1 MKFLRTLLYGLALI
15 ALPVHASVV
24 LGHVGIETDVPGTGE
39 EDVVVYNVTG
49 PIFGCSTAATFPICT
64 AVTFDNAVLTV
75 NGTQLDLGDIGPGI
89 TETYTVPDG
98 VFLDGFIT
106 SLSFSATL
114 STTALTDG
122 LGNHYN
128 VSSTFSLTD
137 IPTDGS
143 LPAIA
148 APLALTSIPEPS
160 SLVLLLG
167 MCFAGTAA
175 ALCGHRKL
183 S

>member
-1 MKFLRTLLYGLALI
+1 MKFLRTLLYGLALF

-24 LGHVGIETDVPGTGE
+24 LGQIGIESDVPITGE
-39 EDVVVYNVTG
+39 EDVVIYNVTG
-49 PIFGCSTAATFPICT
+49 PIFGCSTAADTPICT

-75 NGTQLDLGDIGPGI
+75 NGIALDLGDIGPGFM
-89 TETYTVPDG
+89 ETYTVPDG
-98 VFLDGFIT
+98 VFLDGSIS

-114 STTALTDG
+114 STTALTDD
-122 LGNHYN
+122 LGIHYN
-128 VSSTFSLTD
+128 VSSAFSLIN

-143 LPAIA
+143 LPDIA

-160 SLVLLLG
+160 SLALLVGL
-167 MCFAGTAA
+167 CLAGSAA